1 MKTDWNHKRVLILGA
16 ARQGLALA
24 RWLSVHGARVTL
36 NDMRSADELRVAR
49 ESLAEYQI
57 NWVLGAHP
65 LELLDSIDVLCLS
78 GGIPLTLR
86 IVAEAVK
93 RGIPLSNDSQIFMET
108 APCKTIGITGSS
120 GKTTTTTLVGNMAK
134 LATAESRTQTEDK
147 PSFFVGGN
155 IGDPLINYVD
165 NMQADDIAILELSS
179 FQLDQMTISP
189 NVAAVLNVTPNHL
202 DRHGTMEAYTAAK
215 ERILKFQSRE
225 DIAILSRD
233 DKGAWN
239 LRNKVQGRLYTFSVR
254 ELDEGLDGTYLQDGM
269 LKLYDRD
276 VSLTLMPREKI
287 LLRGDHNV
295 LNVLAA
301 FAIGHAAGFGAEA
314 MLDAVKDFRGV
325 PHRLEFVRELR
336 GVCWYNDSMA
346 SAPERSMAAIRA
358 FDEPI
363 VLLLGGRD
371 KDLAWDELLQLVSER
386 VDHLVLFGE
395 AAEKIQKTATRL
407 GLGAKRFTVART
419 EHLRE
424 AVVKAADVAQAGD
437 VVLLA
442 PGGTSFDEFKDF
454 AERGERFRTWVQELS

>member
-1 MKTDWNHKRVLILGA
+1 MKADWNHKRVLILGA

-24 RWLSVHGARVTL
+24 RWLSLHGARVTL
-36 NDMRSADELRVAR
+36 NDMRTSDELRIAR

-57 NWVLGAHP
+57 DWVLGAHP
-65 LELLDSIDVLCLS
+65 LELLDSTDVLCLS
-78 GGIPLTLR
+78 GGVPLTLPL
-86 IVAEAVK
+86 VVEAVK
-93 RGIPLSNDSQIFMET
+93 RGIPLSNDSQIFMEVV
-108 APCKTIGITGSS
+108 PCKTVGITGSS

-134 LATAESRTQTEDK
+134 LATAESRKQTEDR
-147 PSFFVGGN
+147 PASFVGGN

-165 NMQADDIAILELSS
+165 DMQADDIAILEISS

-189 NVAAVLNVTPNHL
+189 NVAALLNITPNHL
-202 DRHGTMEAYTAAK
+202 DRHGTMEAYTDAK
-215 ERILKFQSRE
+215 ARILEFQSRA

-233 DKGAWN
+233 DKGAWG
-239 LRNKVQGRLYTFSVR
+239 LRNKVQGRLHTFSAR
-254 ELDEGLDGTYLQDGM
+254 ELDKGLDGTYLQDGM
-269 LKLYDRD
+269 LKLRD
-276 VSLTLMPREKI
+276 GDVNLTLMSREKV

-295 LNVLAA
+295 ANVLAA
-301 FAIGHAAGFGAEA
+301 FAIGHAAGFGAEP
-314 MLDAVKDFRGV
+314 MLEAVKDFHGV

-336 GVCWYNDSMA
+336 GVCWYNDSIA
-346 SAPERSMAAIRA
+346 TAPERSMAAIRA

-371 KDLAWDELLQLVSER
+371 KDLAWDELLQLVDER
-386 VDHLVLFGE
+386 VKHLVLFGE